1 MITVKRLKEIIKDMP
16 DDIEIYIRNSHN
28 PCGTIGELENVEKT
42 FYGFFGEDIPCL
54 VLNTQYTPKEL
65 KWVEGKE
72 YEEFVD
78 YEENDGKYH

>member
-16 DDIEIYIRNSHN
+16 DDLEIYIRNSRN
-28 PCGTIGELENVEKT
+28 ICGTIGELENVEKT
-42 FYGFFGEDIPCL
+42 FYGFFGNDIPCL
-54 VLNTQYTPKEL
+54 VLNTQYTSKEL
-65 KWVEGKE
+65 KWVDGKE

>member
-16 DDIEIYIRNSHN
+16 DDLEIYIRNSRN
-28 PCGTIGELENVEKT
+28 PLGTVGELENVEKT

-65 KWVEGKE
+65 KWVDGKE

>member
-1 MITVKRLKEIIKDMP
+1 MTVKRLKEIIKDMP
-16 DDIEIYIRNSHN
+16 DDLEIYIRNSHN
-28 PCGTIGELENVEKT
+28 LCGTIGELENVEKT
-42 FYGFFGEDIPCL
+42 EYGFFGEGIPCL